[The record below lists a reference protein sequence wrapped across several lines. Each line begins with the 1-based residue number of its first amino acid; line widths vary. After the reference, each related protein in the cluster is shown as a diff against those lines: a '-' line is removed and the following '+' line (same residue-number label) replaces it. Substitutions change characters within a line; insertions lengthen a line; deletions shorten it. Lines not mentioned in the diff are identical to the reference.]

1 MGCAID
7 PRLQLYPLI
16 PIFRRPQRLGGD
28 LGPLVGWSHP
38 SLPDKDIHADRF
50 ISADRALVPYGGTV

>member
-16 PIFRRPQRLGGD
+16 PKTAATEGGD

-50 ISADRALVPYGGTV
+50 ISPDRALVPYGGTV